1 MSQAT
6 RTEDARLADVIFT
19 VILCVCA
26 GFNAVVL
33 VLFALLWAAREGD
46 ADNWAIALGVIG
58 PTIVTVFGVSAAVV
72 RVFRRGVGWT
82 VALATIA
89 LNYVVWSLASLLAES

>member
-19 VILCVCA
+19 IILCVCA

-33 VLFALLWAAREGD
+33 VLFALLWAAREGH
-46 ADNWAIALGVIG
+46 ADNWAVALGIVG
-58 PTIVTVFGVSAAVV
+58 PTVITTFGVIAAVV
-72 RVFRRGVGWT
+72 RVFRRRVGWT
-82 VALATIA
+82 VAVGTIV
-89 LNYVVWSLASLLAES
+89 LNYVVWWLASLAAMA